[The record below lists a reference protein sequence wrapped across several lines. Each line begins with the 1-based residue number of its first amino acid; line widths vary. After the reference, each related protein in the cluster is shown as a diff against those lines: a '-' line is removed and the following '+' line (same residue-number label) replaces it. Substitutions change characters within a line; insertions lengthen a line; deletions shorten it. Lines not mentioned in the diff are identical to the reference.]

1 MIVMDNYTLINRVSM
16 MEYRYDKVRRVLDEL
31 EEAVARYEDA
41 KAEIKVL
48 EEYMESGQWLR
59 DLEADEA
66 GEIPAGVK
74 RGVLSEDALYDLLTS
89 ASSFEL

>member
-1 MIVMDNYTLINRVSM
+1 M

-41 KAEIKVL
+41 KEEIKVL

-59 DLEADEA
+59 DFEADEA

-89 ASSFEL
+89 ISSFEL

>member
-1 MIVMDNYTLINRVSM
+1 M
-16 MEYRYDKVRRVLDEL
+16 
-31 EEAVARYEDA
+31 ARYKDA
-41 KAEIKVL
+41 KEEIKVL

-59 DLEADEA
+59 DFEADEA

-89 ASSFEL
+89 ISSFEL

>member
-1 MIVMDNYTLINRVSM
+1 M

-31 EEAVARYEDA
+31 EEAVARYKDA
-41 KAEIKVL
+41 KEEIKVL

-59 DLEADEA
+59 DFEADEA

-89 ASSFEL
+89 ISSLEI

>member
-1 MIVMDNYTLINRVSM
+1 M

-31 EEAVARYEDA
+31 EEAVARYKDA
-41 KAEIKVL
+41 KEEIKVL

-59 DLEADEA
+59 DFEADEA

-89 ASSFEL
+89 ISSFEL

>member
-1 MIVMDNYTLINRVSM
+1 M

-31 EEAVARYEDA
+31 EKVVARYEDA
-41 KAEIKVL
+41 KEEIKVL

-59 DLEADEA
+59 DFEADEA

-89 ASSFEL
+89 ISSLEL

>member
-31 EEAVARYEDA
+31 EKAVARYEDA
-41 KAEIKVL
+41 KEEIKVL

-59 DLEADEA
+59 DFEADEA

>member
-1 MIVMDNYTLINRVSM
+1 M
-16 MEYRYDKVRRVLDEL
+16 MEYRYDKVRRMLDEL

-41 KAEIKVL
+41 KEEIKVL

-59 DLEADEA
+59 DFEADEA

-74 RGVLSEDALYDLLTS
+74 RGVLSEDALYDLLNS
-89 ASSFEL
+89 VSSFEL

>member
-1 MIVMDNYTLINRVSM
+1 M

-59 DLEADEA
+59 DFEADEA

-74 RGVLSEDALYDLLTS
+74 RGVLSEDALYDLLNS